1 MKETLNVMELVDALE
16 KMAREQGDRW
26 NEMLNDSVI
35 LDPRILTTQGKE
47 IGIRLAIQEIFK
59 LAKS

>member
-16 KMAREQGDRW
+16 RLAIER
-26 NEMLNDSVI
+26 NEKWQLLKKQDIS
-35 LDPRILTTQGKE
+35 DPKILTTQGKE

>member
-1 MKETLNVMELVDALE
+1 MKETLKVMELVDALE
-16 KMAREQGDRW
+16 KLAIER
-26 NEMLNDSVI
+26 NEKWQLLKKQDIS
-35 LDPRILTTQGKE
+35 DPKILTTQGKE

>member
-1 MKETLNVMELVDALE
+1 MKETLNVMEVVDALE
-16 KMAREQGDRW
+16 RLAIER
-26 NEMLNDSVI
+26 NEKWQLLKKQDIS
-35 LDPRILTTQGKE
+35 DPKILTTQGKE